1 MYSKFGHMV
10 KVGFMV
16 FYFSAFW
23 IHLKVPARFSVDSV
37 EEICL
42 QVLVD
47 ASVPS
52 QVKREDASPS
62 LQRRPNLRQCLFVQ
76 GGVTEVHMKEVLVI
90 LDESS

>member
-1 MYSKFGHMV
+1 MTN
-10 KVGFMV
+10 
-16 FYFSAFW
+16 
-23 IHLKVPARFSVDSV
+23 IQRFFKRKRIFPMNWNTPYSV

-42 QVLVD
+42 QVLGD